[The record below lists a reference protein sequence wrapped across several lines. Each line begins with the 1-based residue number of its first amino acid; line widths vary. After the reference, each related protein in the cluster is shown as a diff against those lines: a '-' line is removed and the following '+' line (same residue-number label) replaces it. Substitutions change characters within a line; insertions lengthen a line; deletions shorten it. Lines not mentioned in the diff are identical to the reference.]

1 MTDLDLF
8 RSLAGIVTLLLAAHL
23 TGRLFA
29 RFRQPPVIGEITGGL
44 LFGPSLFGLLAPHA
58 QEWLFPKTGPAAS
71 GLSLVYQ
78 LGTLLLMFLA
88 GVQMRSVF
96 SRRDSRTVGIV
107 AVVGM
112 GVPFALGLALV
123 SVVDVSGLEGTAGNR
138 TALILIL
145 ACAVAVTSIPVISRI
160 MIDLGIIGTAF
171 ARVVLSVA
179 VLEDIALNV
188 VIAIALGIVHD
199 GKHDAFGAGEL
210 LGIGSGGAGVVYH
223 ALVSVAFL
231 GLAAAGGVAWRRLG
245 TRGRAPG
252 AALRPTPVAVQL
264 ALVLAA
270 AAVCLFLGVTPMYG
284 AFAVGLATGWRGAG
298 TTRDQDTQAVHV
310 FAANFFIPVYFA
322 VVGLK
327 LDLVHSFDPVLT
339 LLFLVFACA
348 VKAGSVYAG
357 ARWARC
363 TPVKSL
369 NLAVAM
375 NARGGPGIVLATL
388 SYDAGIIDATLF
400 TTLVLL
406 AVLTSLMAGGWL
418 ERAIARGQLERTEP
432 LRPVPDDRTAAAA
445 TVEAA

>member
-1 MTDLDLF
+1 MTDVDLF
-8 RSLAGIVTLLLAAHL
+8 RSLAGLVTLLVAAHL
-23 TGRLFA
+23 MARLFA

-58 QEWLFPKTGPAAS
+58 QTWLFPKTGPAAA
-71 GLSLVYQ
+71 GLALVYQ

-88 GVQMRSVF
+88 GVQMRTVF
-96 SRRDSRTVGIV
+96 SRSDGRTVGIV
-107 AVVGM
+107 AAVGM
-112 GVPFALGLALV
+112 GVPFAFGLALV
-123 SVVDVSGLEGTAGNR
+123 QLVDLSRLEGPAGNR

-160 MIDLGIIGTAF
+160 MLDLGITGTPF
-171 ARVVLSVA
+171 ARIVLSVA
-179 VLEDIALNV
+179 VLEDVALNV

-199 GKHDAFGAGEL
+199 GKHDTFGAGEL
-210 LGIGSGGAGVVYH
+210 FGIGSGDAGAAYH
-223 ALVSVAFL
+223 ALVSLGFL
-231 GLAAAGGVAWRRLG
+231 GLTATV
-245 TRGRAPG
+245 G
-252 AALRPTPVAVQL
+252 AALRRRDGRGRAAGEGHRTSPVAVQL

-270 AAVCLFLGVTPMYG
+270 AAVCLFLGITPMYG
-284 AFAVGLATGWRGAG
+284 AFAVGLVAGLRGAG
-298 TTRDQDTQAVHV
+298 PVRDRDSQAVHV
-310 FAANFFIPVYFA
+310 FATSFFIPVYFA

-339 LLFLVFACA
+339 LVFLAFACT

-388 SYDAGIIDATLF
+388 SYDAGIIGATLF

-406 AVLTSLMAGGWL
+406 AVLTSLLAGGWL
-418 ERAIARGQLERTEP
+418 ERAIAHGHLERP
-432 LRPVPDDRTAAAA
+432 DPPRPASGGRSQAPAP
-445 TVEAA
+445 VEAA